1 MNLKNKRAI
10 VTGSTKG
17 IGFAVAQALVRE
29 GAKVVISSRHQ
40 PDIEEAV
47 GRLNKL
53 AEDKATGRQCDVRE
67 AEQVRQLIEHCVDT
81 LGGVD
86 VLINNAGVGIFK
98 SVENMALQDW
108 QDTIATN
115 LDGVFYGCHFAIPEM
130 RNSGGGFIINIGSLA
145 GKNAFPKAAAY
156 NASKFALVGF
166 SEALMQ
172 EVRYDDIRVAY
183 VMPGSVETEFGGNPA
198 SGEDSWKISADDVA
212 EVVIQTL
219 KHHSR
224 CLTSRIEMRPSR
236 PPQK

>member
-1 MNLKNKRAI
+1 MNLENKRAI

-17 IGFAVAQALVRE
+17 IGFAVAQLLVQE
-29 GAKVVISSRHQ
+29 GAKVVISSRH
-40 PDIEEAV
+40 PEEVEKAV
-47 GRLNKL
+47 GRLDQL
-53 AEDKATGRQCDVRE
+53 AQGSATGKPCDVRKP
-67 AEQVRQLIEHCVDT
+67 EQVRELIQYCSDT

-86 VLINNAGVGIFK
+86 VLINNAGIGIFS
-98 SVENMALQDW
+98 SVESLTIEEW

-130 RNSGGGFIINIGSLA
+130 KKSGGGFIINIGSLA
-145 GKNAFPKAAAY
+145 GKNAFPKGAAY

-183 VMPGSVETEFGGNPA
+183 VMPGSVETEFAGDSVQGA
-198 SGEDSWKISADDVA
+198 DSWKISADDVA
-212 EVVIQTL
+212 EVVTQTL

-224 CLTSRIEMRPSR
+224 CLTSRIEMRPST
-236 PPQK
+236 PPRK

>member
-10 VTGSTKG
+10 VTGSTKV